1 MKKRIFLLIIVFFIL
16 QLCIPINNSMAE
28 TLDSNILLKTVG
40 ITITKTTKIDEITSK
55 YGSSPKIVTPSAFG
69 GNTYTYCKG
78 DYENILFIETNSN
91 GEIMSY
97 GALSDDFKSS
107 FYSSGDEVS
116 NTIHYMQG
124 TAATAS
130 LSDKAEGIVTYNS
143 DLLTS
148 QAIKNY
154 CIEFMKD
161 EHTYEKY
168 YSMHAVYMLNY
179 FLKKDGWSARGEFNE
194 DLYDTISKITDNGKD
209 ISTYAKENNKEAYYK
224 KAGNTSNYLTLWEEL
239 PNPLRP
245 VKVTRNYVPTQDK
258 KYAYLKYSMYI
269 NNEGKYDG
277 EISSYYFD
285 KNFIEK
291 NDESTITLTAEEQS
305 KYNKAKQVYKN
316 SVNIFNQNGSS
327 YYETE
332 PTYKTTPLVAGKIKE
347 NKIQGAVEYLN
358 AIRVAAGLSKIS
370 YDSELT
376 ESAQYKATLTSYM
389 LTNGITTSNPH
400 YPTKPSEV
408 DQSFYDI
415 AQRNMS
421 FENLYSGNMITSITN
436 AINDAYGD
444 AISCGHR
451 YNLLRP
457 SAVKMGIGYTNGQ
470 GVHKLSGYTIYTAS
484 AVAWPS
490 IGITPT
496 EAYSGGYWTCK
507 FYEDYTI
514 TSDTTVNVKCL
525 NNNREWNFVETSTS
539 GKNKFYMQNN
549 QVSFYNADMIGMGED
564 GYVFVITIKNVKK
577 DGNIVDYTY
586 RSVFKSLSSETKIVY
601 PTSINLSK
609 SQIKGTIGAKFLL
622 ETTFSNN
629 SPTEIRTIWSSSNT
643 NVAKVNQYGVVTI
656 VGNGTATIT
665 VKTLNGVSATCI
677 VNGTNQISGLKIE
690 KDIYIVRENKNE
702 IIKVLE
708 TTGAGIDQSKIIWK
722 IDNTSI
728 AKIEGENIIGIKEG
742 ETKVSASYLGK
753 TATANIKII
762 PSSNYSPSFRLR
774 SELGYYDLLDSG
786 ATSTIMFTQEA
797 SESVYFDKMECN
809 LYYDPTYIEVVKVEP
824 ILNGLTSQNI
834 SNGKIHF
841 SYDVTAQNNI
851 YKIEKNIAK
860 ITIKA
865 KSETA
870 YADNSFYIN
879 DITYHYYENSNIQY
893 GSFQYPVSIKTA
905 NTIQKV
911 TLSRTSIDFT
921 VKGGTAKLTATITP
935 SEHISSNKITWI
947 SSNTNIATV
956 NDIGLV
962 TAKNDGTAVITAK
975 TVNGKTATCKIT
987 VKDRTAQTTIPITG
1001 IKLNTTNLTLSKGK
1015 TSTLVATIT
1024 PSNTT
1029 QSKAITWTSSN
1040 SNIVAVNSSGV
1051 VTAKASGTATIT
1063 AKTSNWKTATCTITV
1078 PIEKPTTTT
1087 IPITGIKL
1095 NTTNLTLNKGKT
1107 STLFATITPSN
1118 TTQSKAI
1125 TWTSS
1130 NSNIVAVNSSG
1141 VVTAKASGT
1150 ATITAKTSNWKT
1162 ATCTITVP
1170 IEKPTTT
1177 TIPITGIKLNTT
1189 NLTLNKGKTSTL
1201 FATITP
1207 SNTTQ
1212 SKAITWTSS
1221 NSNIVA
1227 VNSSGV
1233 VTAKASGTATITAKT
1248 SNGKAATCTITVP
1261 VQQTTT
1267 PPQKKIPNVKYRTH
1281 VQDIGW
1287 QNYVQNGNTAGTTG
1301 RSLRLEGINIK
1312 LDNNEYGG
1320 GISYQTHVQNIGWQ
1334 NYVQN
1339 DQMSGTSGKS
1349 LRLEAIRIKLTGEI
1363 EKYYDVYYRVH
1374 CQNFG
1379 WMGWAKNGE
1388 DAGSAGYS
1396 YRLEGIQIVLVP
1408 KGSAAPG
1415 STSNSFIQKYVV
1427 YSTHVQNIGW
1437 QGAVNDGN
1445 MSGTSGRSLRLEAI
1459 QINLDNQR
1467 YSGDIEYRTHIQNIG
1482 WEKSYK
1488 KNGQTSG
1495 TSGKSL
1501 RLEAIQIRLTGIMA
1515 TKYDVYYRVHCQ
1527 NFGWMGWTKNGE
1539 SAGSAGYSYR
1549 LEGIQIVLVPKG
1561 NAAPGST
1568 SNAFKSK

>member
-1063 AKTSNWKTATCTITV
+1063 AKTSN
-1078 PIEKPTTTT
+1078 
-1087 IPITGIKL
+1087 
-1095 NTTNLTLNKGKT
+1095 
-1107 STLFATITPSN
+1107 
-1118 TTQSKAI
+1118 
-1125 TWTSS
+1125 
-1130 NSNIVAVNSSG
+1130 
-1141 VVTAKASGT
+1141 
-1150 ATITAKTSNWKT
+1150 
-1162 ATCTITVP
+1162 
-1170 IEKPTTT
+1170 
-1177 TIPITGIKLNTT
+1177 
-1189 NLTLNKGKTSTL
+1189 
-1201 FATITP
+1201 
-1207 SNTTQ
+1207 
-1212 SKAITWTSS
+1212 
-1221 NSNIVA
+1221 
-1227 VNSSGV
+1227 
-1233 VTAKASGTATITAKT
+1233 
-1248 SNGKAATCTITVP
+1248 GKAATCTITVP